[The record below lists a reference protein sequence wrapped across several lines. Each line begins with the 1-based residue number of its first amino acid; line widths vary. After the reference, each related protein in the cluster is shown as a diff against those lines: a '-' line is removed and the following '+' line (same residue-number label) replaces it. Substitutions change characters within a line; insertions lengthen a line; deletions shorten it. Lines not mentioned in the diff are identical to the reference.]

1 MLVLELVSISRGTI
15 QYDIMPFQSGLV
27 LIQLEIA
34 REEREEH
41 RAREGERKRE
51 REKMREGVKER
62 ERGLS
67 SPCPSTT

>member
-51 REKMREGVKER
+51 RE
-62 ERGLS
+62 
-67 SPCPSTT
+67 